1 MTARTLKWP
10 HRLFL
15 MTAAVFMITGC
26 GSGNST
32 HKGGHHHAVAA
43 QVMALTHRT
52 LTLNRSYPA
61 KLRSAATVKVVARIK
76 GFLRKRYYTVGS
88 RVSKGQKLYSIEP
101 APYKAQLEQKKANLA
116 SAKATLYKARRSWK
130 RISTLYQR
138 HVVSRQKRDNAKAGL
153 DTAKASVKQ
162 AKAALAQAR
171 INYGYTQ
178 VTAPVAGMASLS
190 RVNPGNLVQPGEQLA
205 TITPLTPIQARFSM
219 PPRDAAALRAQ
230 RRQHQRPQVSAML
243 KTRAGK
249 KVTGRVDFLGSRIS
263 RKTSTVQARATFN
276 NPHAVFLPG
285 QFVRVTLQHLRLPHV
300 LAVPQVAVTE
310 GQQGPQIYILGK
322 HNKVSPKN
330 VDLGAQTPGH
340 WIIIKSGAKAGTR
353 VVVNH
358 VAAIKPGMK
367 VKPQPFKGE
376 GPNAP
381 AGKAQSGKVQ
391 STSRGAG

>member
-1 MTARTLKWP
+1 MIAHIHKWLL
-10 HRLFL
+10 RLL
-15 MTAAVFMITGC
+15 LTAAAVSILAGC
-26 GSGNST
+26 GAGGSG
-32 HKGGHHHAVAA
+32 HKGAHHHAVPA
-43 QVMALTHRT
+43 QVMALSPRT

-61 KLRSAATVKVVARIK
+61 QLRSADTVRVVARIK

-116 SAKATLYKARRSWK
+116 SAKATLTKARLSWK

-138 HVVSRQKRDNAKAGL
+138 HVVSRQKRDSAKAKL

-162 AKAALAQAR
+162 TQAALAQAR

-178 VTAPVAGMASLS
+178 VTAPVTGMVSLS
-190 RVNPGNLVQPGEQLA
+190 RVNPGNLVKPGEQLA
-205 TITPLTPIQARFSM
+205 TITPLNPIQARFSM

-230 RRQHQRPQVSAML
+230 RKTNQGPQVRAML
-243 KTRAGK
+243 KTRNGK
-249 KVTGRVDFLGSRIS
+249 EVTGKVDFLGSRIS
-263 RKTSTVQARATFN
+263 RKTSTVQARATFS

-285 QFVRVTLQHLRLPHV
+285 QFVHVTLEHLHIPQV

-310 GQQGPQIYILGK
+310 GQQGPRVYVLGK

-330 VDLGAQTPGH
+330 VALGAQTPGH
-340 WIIIKSGAKAGTR
+340 WIIIKSGVKAGAR

-358 VAAIKPGMK
+358 VASIKPGMT
-367 VKPQPFKGE
+367 VKPQPFKGT

-381 AGKAQSGKVQ
+381 AGKGKSGKEHSASQ
-391 STSRGAG
+391 GGG